1 MTFLMV
7 CVGIPPSSGA
17 IVIAIE
23 TVELNVQV
31 RRRYLIFVPLKAKDA
46 GSAESERQAVL
57 IPFFLLYI
65 AIYEKSLVTYTTIF
79 LLFISYFYFST
90 KD

>member
-31 RRRYLIFVPLKAKDA
+31 RRRYLIFVTLKAKEA

-57 IPFFLLYI
+57 IPFFFPFSYYI
-65 AIYEKSLVTYTTIF
+65 SQFMRKA
-79 LLFISYFYFST
+79 
-90 KD
+90 